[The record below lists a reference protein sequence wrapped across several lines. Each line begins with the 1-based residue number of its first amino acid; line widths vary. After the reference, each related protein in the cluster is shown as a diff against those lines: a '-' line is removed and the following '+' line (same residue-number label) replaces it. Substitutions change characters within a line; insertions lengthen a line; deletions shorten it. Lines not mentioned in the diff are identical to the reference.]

1 MKKFLTSAIAAA
13 LVATTAG
20 AFVACGDKDGGNN
33 NNDAQLAQTG
43 LATVIQLTSRI
54 AEETPASYTVMGKTS
69 AGGKMYDVQ
78 WSVSSEFP
86 SYETYVSVGDKD
98 ENGQVT
104 INITKATEVVEY
116 TLKATVTVGSASQSE
131 EFKHKIPAAVANQD
145 QTEVTIDFTNGE
157 TSGVRKE
164 FDADHQLWEQNGIK
178 LTNSKGNSS
187 TNVNNASSNYHVR
200 IYKSSSVKIEY
211 PNMAKLVFH
220 SEASYTD
227 NSGKTSDYPA
237 WLKSSLEAANLG
249 TVTADTENNTVTLTL
264 VGTMDAIEFAAS
276 AGQIRLTTLDIV
288 ANKTAATDE
297 EKVAS
302 IKDSFDLTN
311 KNYFAVNTYN
321 LPAEKLGATI
331 TWAVT
336 SDYATIEDGNKLKV
350 TSMPT
355 SETEVTL
362 TATFTLNGKTA
373 TKPIT
378 IKLVP
383 LNLVNDGTAAHPYT
397 AAEAI
402 MVTSLLAPGTTDTKE
417 VYVKGYVVDP
427 GTYSTFNSYDIYIV
441 DEYDENKTK
450 DSEGAFYIFSVK
462 VAGNENYL
470 SATAGLEK
478 GKLVTFKGKLQNY
491 QKDGT
496 LTPELTNVTIV
507 DVAAAEGASDEDII
521 NAAQKLV
528 TLAKT
533 TFYDKDEQ
541 VTLETTKGGA
551 TVEWSVKNGP
561 SEYVTVANGKL
572 TVTKLPTDADATVTI
587 VATIK
592 SGTATPAT
600 KEFPITVKKYVDI
613 SNITEVTLD
622 FAGIEKGSEIK
633 DNAVALTT
641 FKGCLEG
648 DNAATLAAVAASK
661 VYQGNGDGGGDYAN
675 KGGFIKMGTSSAK
688 GQLVLTFKKN
698 VTKVTINC
706 IGWTATDTVAVNG
719 ATPQTLNKYDGAK
732 KDCVFELDAASKVI
746 TIDTANRALIF
757 SIAVEFDTV
766 NDDDPDDA
774 KIAAAKTAAD
784 KVIKASYAATKT
796 AIQLP
801 SSGSGGATL
810 KWEVVDGKGVVT
822 IDNENKMT
830 VTNPTTAAD
839 VEGVTIKVTITCG
852 TGTPLTETYTTKVL
866 YTAPFDYGT
875 AQSPISVSAALA
887 IAEDECKGVANAATK
902 QVVYMT
908 GKLINAPTVKT
919 SDGETYYQ
927 SLTLADLNDANKTI
941 IVYTVNLR
949 ADVAAPVE
957 NDVLVVCGYIVNYV
971 YVKPGQ
977 TPTTNNGTIEFTS
990 NNNTNVYLESNTRGT
1005 SNITISNNDD
1015 NATVTG
1021 IPETATNGTE
1031 VTFTVA
1037 AKTGKTV
1044 TAVKVNGTAIN
1055 PTEAN
1060 GNTYTLTVAGNTTV
1074 VVESKND
1081 GDEDPVELK
1090 TITFNS
1096 TNNSKGVSAY
1106 ESTFDATQDGLAWE
1120 VKNFNNNNNGW
1131 NYIKG
1136 GHTSKALVSSITTKT
1151 AVQSKVTKVVVTI
1164 DAVTA
1169 NNINSF
1175 KLLISNN
1182 ADLSDAT
1189 EVTATIAKGDI
1200 TFIVPND
1207 AQGTNKY
1214 YSIAIDCK
1222 VGKASVQLS
1231 KVVLWGF
1238 EDTTPAPAATT
1249 SAFELPEAIVDE
1261 Q

>member
-43 LATVIQLTSRI
+43 LATVIQLTSKI

-164 FDADHQLWEQNGIK
+164 FEADHQTWEQNGIK

-276 AGQIRLTTLDIV
+276 AGQIRLTTLDVV

-362 TATFTLNGKTA
+362 TATFALNGKTA

-383 LNLVNDGTAAHPYT
+383 LNLENDGTAAHPYK

-427 GTYSTFNSYDIYIV
+427 GTYSTYSSYDIYIV

-491 QKDGT
+491 EKDGT

-561 SEYVTVANGKL
+561 SEYVSIANGKL

-592 SGTATPAT
+592 SGTATPVT

-613 SNITEVTLD
+613 SDITEVTLA
-622 FAGIEKGSEIK
+622 FSGVEQGSKIA
-633 DNAVALTT
+633 DADALTT
-641 FKGCLEG
+641 FKGCMAG
-648 DNAATLAAVAASK
+648 DDAATLAAVAVIN
-661 VYQGNGDGGGDYAN
+661 VYEGNGSGGNYYEN
-675 KGGFIKMGTSSAK
+675 KGGLIKMGTGSLN

-706 IGWTATDTVAVNG
+706 LGWKGDKLSVNG
-719 ATPQTLNKYDGAK
+719 SEAVSLNDIPSSGEGTKQDLE
-732 KDCVFELDAASKVI
+732 FELDTASKVI
-746 TIDTANRALIF
+746 TIDTTKRALIF
-757 SIAVEFDTV
+757 SIDVEFETTNEDDT
-766 NDDDPDDA
+766 DDE
-774 KIAAAKTAAD
+774 KIAAALAALNNY
-784 KVIKASYAATKT
+784 IKGSY
-796 AIQLP
+796 LP
-801 SSGSGGATL
+801 TPADTPIALRSSSNGATL
-810 KWEVVDGKGVVT
+810 TWSVVDGKGVVA
-822 IDNENKMT
+822 IDDNEMT
-830 VTNPTTAAD
+830 VTNPESAD
-839 VEGVTIKVTITCG
+839 VEGVQIQVVISCGNGMPVTQPYTF
-852 TGTPLTETYTTKVL
+852 TVTYV
-866 YTAPFDYGT
+866 APFNYGDIDN
-875 AQSPISVSAALA
+875 PISVTKALEIAA
-887 IAEDECKGVANAATK
+887 EECKNSNDVTK
-902 QVVYMT
+902 QVVYAT
-908 GKLINAPTVKT
+908 GIVVDAPVLQKNGTDYKYT
-919 SDGETYYQ
+919 IKDP
-927 SLTLADLNDANKTI
+927 ANPNTTI
-941 IVYTVNLR
+941 IVYGPYNLR
-949 ADVAAPVE
+949 QNVAAPAQ
-957 NDVLVVCGYIVNYV
+957 NDTVKISGYIKKFYNDIEFASNGETLV
-971 YVKPGQ
+971 YV
-977 TPTTNNGTIEFTS
+977 
-990 NNNTNVYLESNTRGT
+990 ESNTRGT
-1005 SNITISNNDD
+1005 STITLTNNDV

-1021 IPETATNGTE
+1021 LSATALNGTV
-1031 VTFTVA
+1031 VTFTVEA
-1037 AKTGKTV
+1037 LEGKEI
-1044 TAVKVNGTAIN
+1044 TAVKLNGTALN
-1055 PTEAN
+1055 PTTEG
-1060 GNTYTLTVAGNTTV
+1060 GNSYSFTVAGNMSV
-1074 VVESKND
+1074 KVESKVI
-1081 GDEDPVELK
+1081 GSGDPVISYTKVTEASQLQAGDVIVLTYGTWAVSKTQNQSNYVVVVQDGFKDGKLADTCMTFILEASENAGKFYIKTEDNKYLTAPTGDSNHVYLK
-1090 TITFNS
+1090 DKQSDGTSEWTISFDADGNAILTPTTVGESTRTLKFNS
-1096 TNNSKGVSAY
+1096 TNGQQR
-1106 ESTFDATQDGLAWE
+1106 FATYKSSFSSG
-1120 VKNFNNNNNGW
+1120 KNPVI
-1131 NYIKG
+1131 YK
-1136 GHTSKALVSSITTKT
+1136 
-1151 AVQSKVTKVVVTI
+1151 Q
-1164 DAVTA
+1164 
-1169 NNINSF
+1169 NIS
-1175 KLLISNN
+1175 
-1182 ADLSDAT
+1182 
-1189 EVTATIAKGDI
+1189 E
-1200 TFIVPND
+1200 
-1207 AQGTNKY
+1207 
-1214 YSIAIDCK
+1214 
-1222 VGKASVQLS
+1222 
-1231 KVVLWGF
+1231 
-1238 EDTTPAPAATT
+1238 
-1249 SAFELPEAIVDE
+1249 
-1261 Q
+1261 